1 MRVRDRPLLIFDG
14 DCHFCRRW
22 IARWRQLTGER
33 IEYAPYQEVAVL
45 FPDISPE
52 AFRRSVQLVETDGSV
67 TQGAEAVFRSL
78 AYAPGRGLPYW
89 CYRHVPLAAP
99 IAERF
104 YRVVASH
111 RIGFSRLTRWFWG
124 ASVERPSYL
133 LTRWLYLRLL
143 GVTFFIAFV
152 SFGIQA
158 KGLVGPEGILPAENT
173 LERVAESLGPE
184 RYLKFPTLSWLS
196 PGNAG
201 VELLWMG
208 GAALSV
214 LLIVDAAPGPVLVLL
229 WAFYLSLC
237 SLAGVFL
244 EFQWDILLLETA
256 FLSIFFAP
264 WKILPGIYRDTQPSP
279 GALWLLRFLLFRL
292 MFASGVVKLASDD
305 PTWWNLS
312 ALQVHFETQPLP
324 TWIGWYA
331 HQLPGWALQAC
342 TAGMFLVELV
352 LPFFIFLP
360 RRGRLLAF
368 AGFVSFQILIALT
381 GNYCFFNLLTI
392 VLCVLLLDDTL
403 LVRFFPA
410 GMAAQSEAPKG
421 PGVTRW
427 LRAAVVV
434 TLFVL
439 MLPLQCMALSR
450 CLRRPLPWP
459 DALERWQEEVFP
471 FRVVAGY
478 GLFSRMT
485 TTRPEIIVEGSNDGE
500 TWLAYEFKWKPGDL
514 QRRPAFVA
522 PHQPRLDWQ
531 MWFAALGNLRSN
543 PWFQSFL
550 VRLFQGS
557 KDVLALLEKNPFPES
572 PPRYLRAVLY
582 QYHFTDEI
590 QRRKDGSWWR
600 REMKGLYCPPISMR
614 RE

>member
-1 MRVRDRPLLIFDG
+1 VQVRDRPLLIFDG

-45 FPDISPE
+45 FPDISLE

-78 AYAPGRGLPYW
+78 SYAPGRSWLHW
-89 CYRHVPLAAP
+89 CYRHVPLIAP
-99 IAERF
+99 LAERF
-104 YRVVASH
+104 YGLVAAH
-111 RIGFSRLTRWFWG
+111 RIGFSRLTRCLWG

-143 GVTFFIAFV
+143 GVVFFIAFV

-158 KGLVGPEGILPAENT
+158 KGLVGPEGIQPAEHT
-173 LERVAESLGPE
+173 LESVAQSLGPE
-184 RYLKFPTLSWLS
+184 RYLKFPTLSWVS
-196 PGNAG
+196 PGDAG
-201 VELLWMG
+201 VELLWVG

-214 LLIVDAAPGPVLVLL
+214 LLMVDAAPGPVLVLL
-229 WAFYLSLC
+229 WAFYLSLAN
-237 SLAGVFL
+237 LAGVFL

-264 WKILPGIYRDTQPSP
+264 WKLLPGIYRDTQPSP
-279 GALWLLRFLLFRL
+279 VALWLLRFLLFRL

-312 ALQVHFETQPLP
+312 ALKVHFETQPLP

-331 HQLPGWALQAC
+331 HQLPGWVLQWC

-368 AGFVSFQILIALT
+368 AGFVGFQILIALT

-410 GMAAQSEAPKG
+410 GMAAQSDAPRR

-427 LRAAVVV
+427 LRAAVVAS
-434 TLFVL
+434 LFVL
-439 MLPLQCMALSR
+439 ILPLECMALSR

-557 KDVLALLEKNPFPES
+557 KDVLALLEKNPFPDS

-582 QYHFTDEI
+582 QYHFTDPA
-590 QRRKDGSWWR
+590 QRQKDGSWWR
-600 REMKGLYCPPISMR
+600 REMKGLYCPPISLR